1 MSLLPNEWIENS
13 IEVYNYQHT
22 TKSQAIYWVVL
33 AAVTAALISLPF
45 IYIDISVQGSGVIRP
60 ITEKTEIKAAVT
72 ELVDSVYVREGQQVN
87 KGDILLR
94 FRTSN
99 PDYKITYQTNCLND
113 YEAHLADLTYLSR
126 GEVPANFRSPVRQQ
140 EYTYFTKR
148 KNELETSLT
157 KAKKEYERMKELLP
171 NKIVSEKDFAQARQ
185 TYENARISY
194 EAVAQNH
201 SAQGQAIP
209 SPISGYVKSLLVKEG
224 DYVTVGQPLV
234 SVTQNRKLFLR
245 ADVSEKYYPYL
256 RTIGSANF
264 CTPYDNKVYT
274 LKELNGRLLS
284 YGKASGEN
292 SYYVPVTFEFDNKGD
307 IIPGSFVEIF
317 LLSSPM
323 ENVIA
328 LPHTAL
334 TEEQGSFFVY
344 LQIDEKGYKKQPVTL
359 GADNGEKVQI
369 LSGVKAGDK
378 VVTQGAYQVKL
389 AGATNAIP
397 AHSHEH

>member
-60 ITEKTEIKAAVT
+60 VTEKTEIKAAVT

-157 KAKKEYERMKELLP
+157 KAKKEYEREKILFNKKLISEEEYDSYYFQYQSQQNELASL
-171 NKIVSEKDFAQARQ
+171 IQSQISTWQADL
-185 TYENARISY
+185 NSY
-194 EAVAQNH
+194 RNQCNEM
-201 SAQGQAIP
+201 S
-209 SPISGYVKSLLVKEG
+209 
-224 DYVTVGQPLV
+224 T
-234 SVTQNRKLFLR
+234 
-245 ADVSEKYYPYL
+245 
-256 RTIGSANF
+256 
-264 CTPYDNKVYT
+264 T
-274 LKELNGRLLS
+274 LKQE
-284 YGKASGEN
+284 
-292 SYYVPVTFEFDNKGD
+292 
-307 IIPGSFVEIF
+307 
-317 LLSSPM
+317 
-323 ENVIA
+323 
-328 LPHTAL
+328 
-334 TEEQGSFFVY
+334 
-344 LQIDEKGYKKQPVTL
+344 
-359 GADNGEKVQI
+359 
-369 LSGVKAGDK
+369 
-378 VVTQGAYQVKL
+378 
-389 AGATNAIP
+389 
-397 AHSHEH
+397 